1 METDGLRPVK
11 SLLGDPSESLEDAY
25 RHLALDLYEHGMNM
39 FAVIMFDAEFNATD
53 IREVSDTM
61 IRARRML
68 GIPDRVEVKDGSG
81 KSPFRRD

>member
-1 METDGLRPVK
+1 MAL
-11 SLLGDPSESLEDAY
+11 DPNSVIPPIEDFESDAY
-25 RHLALDLYEHGMNM
+25 QWLARDLYEHGMKM
-39 FAVIMFDAEFNATD
+39 FAAIMFDAEFNATD